1 MSKRVKTIGMLMA
14 LMAWP
19 CSAIHV
25 GAVTAVNGVQSVQ
38 QETACKGV
46 VTDAAGEPI
55 IGATIR
61 VQGTSTGT
69 VTDFD
74 GNFSLTKVAKGV
86 KLEISSIGYVTK
98 TVTWNGKDIR
108 VTLEEDLA
116 TLGEVVVTGY
126 GGVQKAKTMT
136 ASASIVNVGTIAK
149 LPVTTMAE
157 GLGGRVAGVFTQQ
170 SSGAPGEKTKI
181 WVRGGSNILYVIDD
195 VVLDTGEGEDFFSRL
210 RPDDI
215 ANMTVL
221 KDAAATAV
229 YGPRAAN
236 GVIVVQTKRGSEGA
250 PEITFNQKVT
260 IMTPAYRPEVM
271 NSYEYALERNA
282 IALAN
287 YDETMPY
294 NNTQLSK
301 YYMGYL
307 NQRGYSHSE
316 IMNMVNEKYHMGYT
330 LDQIDDFFDPYVTQ
344 GGDIENYY
352 STYDPWEMFDHT
364 QPMYQTNVSLRGG
377 SERIK
382 YYSSVGYLDQQ
393 GLSKTYGYTQYNIIL
408 NTDAYMLKDKSLK
421 FTFNLN
427 GNIGNQQKP
436 ASGDGVFN
444 SVMYGHNMP
453 TRPAAW
459 TTGKERKGSA
469 NSLLNNGFNNTDT
482 KRFQMNA
489 ALKWQVPWV
498 QGLSATASLNYTTTH
513 SMNKKFS
520 YDQES
525 VYDNPY
531 ATTFS
536 TYNPN
541 NANLYQYW
549 YDYRLT
555 TGIFQLDYS
564 KSIGKHNISVMGNYQ
579 SQIRHEDWSSQTKKG
594 FATTLAP
601 QEDLGA
607 TMVSSG
613 GSASE
618 WGSASWIGRVTYD
631 YANKYMLQYSCNYNG
646 SLSYSPGKRWGFF
659 QAVSMGWSVSEEP
672 WFKKLVSPKLISQLK
687 LRGGFGL
694 VGNEVGSSFS
704 YLTQYAQNGTK
715 VLFGSGMT
723 SNVGW
728 YVSSVANDLQWS
740 SSKQYG
746 IGLDFTM
753 FGNRL
758 TGAFDTYLY
767 VNKGDVM
774 NMTTD
779 MIRTDIL
786 GMPNIPQINAPY
798 VTNKKGGFE
807 LSLNWQDKIGEVG
820 YKLGLTYSYWDRR
833 TVRHTTEDS
842 DWYSNAFDTMGKR
855 TEFTNVVYTYALKSA
870 GLFRS
875 WEELYNS
882 TLNFNRNYAPGTIK
896 IDDFNGN
903 GVIDDY
909 YITNLPGSTP
919 LTQYGVTL
927 GASYKG
933 AELEVFFQGAANV
946 TGAMP
951 SPFRS
956 QQSYMWNYGQYG
968 FQNAYTPSNPD
979 PDAAIPLPSNESRG
993 WGYSFVD
1000 FWQFDASYLKLK
1012 NISLRY
1018 DLKRDVLKKMDYI
1031 HGCDISF
1038 VVTNAFT
1045 WTKKSYPLKN
1055 LQDPEF
1061 ITSGANI
1068 YNNNGSLGSYPTQRT
1083 YTFNVVLTL

>member
-1 MSKRVKTIGMLMA
+1 MLMA

-427 GNIGNQQKP
+427 GNNRGADQARFGGRPGN
-436 ASGDGVFN
+436 
-444 SVMYGHNMP
+444 H
-453 TRPAAW
+453 
-459 TTGKERKGSA
+459 
-469 NSLLNNGFNNTDT
+469 L
-482 KRFQMNA
+482 
-489 ALKWQVPWV
+489 
-498 QGLSATASLNYTTTH
+498 
-513 SMNKKFS
+513 
-520 YDQES
+520 
-525 VYDNPY
+525 
-531 ATTFS
+531 
-536 TYNPN
+536 
-541 NANLYQYW
+541 
-549 YDYRLT
+549 
-555 TGIFQLDYS
+555 
-564 KSIGKHNISVMGNYQ
+564 
-579 SQIRHEDWSSQTKKG
+579 
-594 FATTLAP
+594 
-601 QEDLGA
+601 
-607 TMVSSG
+607 
-613 GSASE
+613 
-618 WGSASWIGRVTYD
+618 
-631 YANKYMLQYSCNYNG
+631 
-646 SLSYSPGKRWGFF
+646 
-659 QAVSMGWSVSEEP
+659 
-672 WFKKLVSPKLISQLK
+672 
-687 LRGGFGL
+687 
-694 VGNEVGSSFS
+694 
-704 YLTQYAQNGTK
+704 
-715 VLFGSGMT
+715 
-723 SNVGW
+723 
-728 YVSSVANDLQWS
+728 
-740 SSKQYG
+740 
-746 IGLDFTM
+746 
-753 FGNRL
+753 
-758 TGAFDTYLY
+758 
-767 VNKGDVM
+767 
-774 NMTTD
+774 
-779 MIRTDIL
+779 
-786 GMPNIPQINAPY
+786 
-798 VTNKKGGFE
+798 
-807 LSLNWQDKIGEVG
+807 
-820 YKLGLTYSYWDRR
+820 
-833 TVRHTTEDS
+833 
-842 DWYSNAFDTMGKR
+842 
-855 TEFTNVVYTYALKSA
+855 
-870 GLFRS
+870 
-875 WEELYNS
+875 
-882 TLNFNRNYAPGTIK
+882 
-896 IDDFNGN
+896 
-903 GVIDDY
+903 
-909 YITNLPGSTP
+909 
-919 LTQYGVTL
+919 
-927 GASYKG
+927 
-933 AELEVFFQGAANV
+933 
-946 TGAMP
+946 
-951 SPFRS
+951 
-956 QQSYMWNYGQYG
+956 
-968 FQNAYTPSNPD
+968 
-979 PDAAIPLPSNESRG
+979 
-993 WGYSFVD
+993 
-1000 FWQFDASYLKLK
+1000 
-1012 NISLRY
+1012 
-1018 DLKRDVLKKMDYI
+1018 
-1031 HGCDISF
+1031 
-1038 VVTNAFT
+1038 
-1045 WTKKSYPLKN
+1045 
-1055 LQDPEF
+1055 
-1061 ITSGANI
+1061 
-1068 YNNNGSLGSYPTQRT
+1068 
-1083 YTFNVVLTL
+1083 